1 MPSIKELY
9 EAWKEGSI
17 SAADH
22 KALLELLSLP
32 ENEAESRRIVREMI
46 EEAQF
51 AGGTARL
58 SPDRLEVLRSS
69 IVSAD
74 REMEEPGIKT
84 QSTPI
89 RPLYRWRR
97 VAVAAAVVILVAAGA
112 YYLLQRKPAKQM
124 AAATLKGKDISPGS
138 NKATLKLADGSTVTL
153 DSMGK
158 QVLYQGGTTVQQS
171 GGQIVYVV
179 KNNNEPLR
187 YNTLTTPRGG
197 QFKVKLP
204 DGTDVWLNAAS
215 SLRYP
220 TVFSGGE
227 RRVEVTGE
235 AYFEVAVLPERPFRV
250 SVNGQTEIEVLG
262 THFNVNAYLNE
273 KSLQTTLLEGSVRV
287 KQGNEKIVL
296 QPGQQARVQQ
306 QSDNITQQLTLVK
319 DPDIEKVMAWRNGVF
334 NFDGATLEEVMKQL
348 ERWYDIDVVYEKDI
362 PDIRFGGELNKN
374 INLQDLLVI
383 LEKTEVHFRLEGGR
397 KLIVTK

>member
-1 MPSIKELY
+1 MRSIKELY

-32 ENEAESRRIVREMI
+32 ENEAESRRILREMI

-69 IVSAD
+69 IVSVD
-74 REMEEPGIKT
+74 REMETRDIETP
-84 QSTPI
+84 SRPI

-97 VAVAAAVVILVAAGA
+97 MAVAAAVVLFVAAGA
-112 YYLLQRKPAKQM
+112 YYLLHRKPVQHM
-124 AAATLKGKDISPGS
+124 AAATLKDISPAS

-153 DSMGK
+153 DSAGR
-158 QVLYQGGTTVQQS
+158 QVLQQGGATVQQS

-235 AYFEVAVLPERPFRV
+235 AYFEVASLAEKPFRV

-273 KSLQTTLLEGSVRV
+273 RSLQTTLLEGSVRV
-287 KQGNEKIVL
+287 KQGNEKIIL
-296 QPGQQARVQQ
+296 QPGQQARVGQQ
-306 QSDNITQQLTLVK
+306 DNTTQQLTLVK
-319 DPDIEKVMAWRNGVF
+319 DPDIEKVMAWRHGVF

-348 ERWYDIDVVYEKDI
+348 ERWYDIDIVYEKGI